1 MIKILAIEDDLNQIN
16 MLRSKVETY
25 NIKNKFGEQ
34 DKIFI
39 EFRQND
45 DDIGKLLFEEK
56 FDCLVVDINWGP
68 SNPNGGRNLITK
80 IINNK
85 RIPIV
90 VYSGKLNQIED
101 LDERFGFKKIDRTE
115 SFSVAL
121 DYIVK
126 VKKTH
131 IFDLL
136 GYDGQL
142 DKIVTEIFWK
152 DIDKSLRAMPTED
165 DLDDKSLTRMLTT
178 RVVNYLSLSNED
190 DKYKYYE
197 FYINPSLT
205 ADCHNGDIYKLN
217 DSYYLVI
224 TPECQLL
231 KIETANLLKINFSNE
246 IDNRVTGAKDR
257 SKKINTLARI
267 ISEGKCFEHYI
278 PPFNNNRHAVVNFRE
293 IITMNKS
300 ELTEDKKETTI
311 NPVYMKN
318 IQSRF
323 SQYYSRQGQPDIDID
338 HLYKYLYETNNWGG
352 YKYILVEK
360 KFFCKVDVNDD
371 SYFSDVINF

>member
-1 MIKILAIEDDLNQIN
+1 MIKILAIEDDLNQIK

-101 LDERFGFKKIDRTE
+101 LDERFGLKKIDRTE

-205 ADCHNGDIYKLN
+205 TDCHNGDIYKLN

-338 HLYKYLYETNNWGG
+338 HLYKYLYETNN
-352 YKYILVEK
+352 
-360 KFFCKVDVNDD
+360 
-371 SYFSDVINF
+371 